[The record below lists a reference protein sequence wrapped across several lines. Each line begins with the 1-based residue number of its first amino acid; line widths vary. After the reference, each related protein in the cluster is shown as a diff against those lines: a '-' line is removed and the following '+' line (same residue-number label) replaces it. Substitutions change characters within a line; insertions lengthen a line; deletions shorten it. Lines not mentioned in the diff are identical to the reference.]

1 MPFHFLNWLRS
12 WKAPALLVVL
22 VFPGVIL
29 GHFPQWY
36 WLYILTGGIFDFL
49 LIAIP
54 LAWVVKGFEKLLK
67 AGKKDMPVQQV
78 ARHSAKKLIK

>member
-12 WKAPALLVVL
+12 WKAIALFVALAI
-22 VFPGVIL
+22 PGVIL

-36 WLYILTGGIFDFL
+36 GLYLLIWGVFDFL

-54 LAWVVKGFEKLLK
+54 VAWIMRGFEKLLK
-67 AGKKDMPVQQV
+67 AGKKDMPAQQG
-78 ARHSAKKLIK
+78 ARHSAKKN

>member
-36 WLYILTGGIFDFL
+36 YLYILIGGMFDFL
-49 LIAIP
+49 LVAIP
-54 LAWVVKGFEKLLK
+54 IAWVVKGLEKLLGT
-67 AGKKDMPVQQV
+67 GKKGMPVQQ
-78 ARHSAKKLIK
+78 AGRHTAQKLIK